1 MTEFEVYQQLIA
13 FLTSARWTIVCASP
27 PGGTDNRYHKCIL
40 PREDWAGSE
49 KGLRDEVDLIAHD
62 GSVVLL
68 VECKGTLRDSLTVLN
83 TYGESDRAK
92 LLRIAR
98 SFTPIHLAELLRR
111 ASGVSVPSVPAVAL
125 ALAVGVVDCAAP
137 ADLSVFAFA
146 SPAPRLLTVEPL
158 LDRLSPP
165 RPD

>member
-1 MTEFEVYQQLIA
+1 MGASSRGVPSAGTPWPLLWQESEQIMTEFEVYQQLIA

-68 VECKGTLRDSLTVLN
+68 VECKATLRDSLTVLN
-83 TYGESDRAK
+83 TYGES
-92 LLRIAR
+92 
-98 SFTPIHLAELLRR
+98 
-111 ASGVSVPSVPAVAL
+111 
-125 ALAVGVVDCAAP
+125 
-137 ADLSVFAFA
+137 
-146 SPAPRLLTVEPL
+146 
-158 LDRLSPP
+158 
-165 RPD
+165 